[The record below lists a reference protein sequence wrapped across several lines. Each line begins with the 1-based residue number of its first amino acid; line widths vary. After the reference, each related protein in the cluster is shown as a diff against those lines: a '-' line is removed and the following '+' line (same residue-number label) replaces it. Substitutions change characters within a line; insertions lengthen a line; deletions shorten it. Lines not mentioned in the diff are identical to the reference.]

1 LSVAVERRR
10 FLAAA
15 ASAMATPILGAFGR
29 NASAAPLDPSPFRK
43 PLEDATPSVVS
54 APSLPDPA
62 SEPRT
67 QVLFVVIDRPQDAGP
82 PDHAPNLRGLR
93 AAVNVFDSALRVT
106 AVTIGDL
113 AELDAAGLDATY
125 RPLAIVGAGSFTEW
139 FQYGLDAE
147 WKSRLDHWMSIIRTT
162 TVPMLAICGSHQLVA
177 MAFNGFGAVAHM
189 TSSGPPVRILDEL
202 SVSTPRGM
210 WPTPRV
216 GEEGTYPIATTAAAA
231 SDPLVRAIETAPM
244 ASAHHKDMVVDTSGF
259 VLLYQGDDSRP
270 PATRAS
276 EQAQLRCRVQAMRRD
291 DRSRLLYTSQFHPEM
306 SAFDESTASDR
317 GFGATWVGA
326 FLTLSRTWWS
336 ERSGHL

>member
-29 NASAAPLDPSPFRK
+29 KASAAPLEPSPFRK

-113 AELDAAGLDATY
+113 AELDAA
-125 RPLAIVGAGSFTEW
+125 
-139 FQYGLDAE
+139 GLDAE